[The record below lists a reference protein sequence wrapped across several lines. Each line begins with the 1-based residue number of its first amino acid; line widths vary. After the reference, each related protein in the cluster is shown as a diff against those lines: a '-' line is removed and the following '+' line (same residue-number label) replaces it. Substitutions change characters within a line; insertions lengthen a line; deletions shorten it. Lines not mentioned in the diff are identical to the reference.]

1 MDCFYGESKEQ
12 LVKTTTNIPVYSY
25 PNPHLHSFCICLY
38 VKAGSMYEKKSE
50 NGITHFFEHVVI
62 RNVNR
67 LMDGRLY
74 QILDKLGL
82 SLNGATYKEFVHFTI
97 SGASVHFREAARI
110 FLKLLEPLAL
120 SEEEIDTERKRIL
133 AEIREYDKKKS
144 LEARTERE
152 VWKGTS
158 LTRTIAGK
166 KKRLKQMGKR
176 ELMDFRRTFFDGKNL
191 FFYLTG
197 NCSEKETAF
206 FLEELEKQAFF
217 DGTGERQNLAPVPKG
232 FFKRTGRPLLAK
244 GSETEVSFSFD
255 VDVSR
260 YTGAMLNLFY
270 NMLFT
275 GDYCPVYQEL
285 SEKTGYIYS
294 YGDQFERYQNIG
306 SLQLNYEVSADK
318 FYKAFAK
325 TMNIFCRLKKDGGN
339 LEYVRAIYL
348 DNGDM
353 AIDDAEDFNWNRAY
367 DCHIMGEDYPDIE
380 AKKQAYLKVQESDMA
395 RMARDIFRLENLTVV
410 VRGKKKVSRKKI
422 EKLMRRLEANH

>member
-1 MDCFYGESKEQ
+1 MEQ
-12 LVKTTTNIPVYSY
+12 VFVTTAGIPVYSY
-25 PNPHLHSFCICLY
+25 PNPHLHSFCLCLY
-38 VKAGSMYEKKSE
+38 VKAGPMYEGKEE

-67 LMDGRLY
+67 IMDGRLY
-74 QILDKLGL
+74 QTLDQLGL
-82 SLNGATYKEFVHFTI
+82 SLNGATYKEFVHFSV

-133 AEIREYDKKKS
+133 AEIREYDRGKS
-144 LEARTERE
+144 LEARTERA
-152 VWKGTS
+152 VWEGTS

-166 KKRLKQMGKR
+166 KKRLKKMGKK
-176 ELMDFRRTFFDGKNL
+176 ELSRFRRTFFDGRNL

-197 NCSEKETAF
+197 NCSQEDVSY
-206 FLEELEKQAFF
+206 FLEELEKQKFF
-217 DGTGERQNLAPVPKG
+217 EGAKERRNLAPVPDC
-232 FFKRTGRPLLAK
+232 FFKRTGEPVIAK
-244 GSETEVSFSFD
+244 GRGTEVSFSFD
-255 VDVSR
+255 VDVTR
-260 YTGAMLNLFY
+260 YSGAMLNLFY

-294 YGDQFERYQNIG
+294 YDDQFERYRNIG
-306 SLQLNYEVSADK
+306 SLQLSYEVAADK
-318 FYKAFAK
+318 FYKAFAG
-325 TMNIFCRLKKDGGN
+325 TMDIFCRLKRDGGN

-353 AIDDAEDFNWNRAY
+353 ALDDVGDFNWNRAY

-380 AKKQAYLKVQESDMA
+380 AKKRAYGVVRESDMA
-395 RMARDIFRLENLTVV
+395 RMAREIFRPENLTVV
-410 VRGKKKVSRKKI
+410 VKGKKKKLLKKRI
-422 EKLMRRLEANH
+422 QKLMGRLEAGH